1 MEIKAS
7 QVKELRELS
16 GVGMME
22 CKKALVEVEGD
33 IEKALDLLRSNSA
46 LKAEKKSARV
56 AADGVIKVHVSE
68 NYATM
73 VEINSETDFAAKDD
87 SFIEFAK
94 NIEERLVSK
103 KYLDVEDLKKD
114 VEEDRQ
120 KLVQSIGENIQV
132 RRLATQEFDSSKK
145 IGTYLHSDNKLAAMV
160 LLKEENDELGR
171 DIAMHIS
178 ASAPLSIDE
187 DGVDKK
193 VLERETN
200 IFESQARESGKDEN
214 IMQKM
219 VEGKIKRFLKEVTL
233 LSQDFIK
240 DPDTSISKLLENS
253 DNEVISFERFK
264 VGEGIEV
271 SSKDFAEEVAEQLN
285 KDG

>member
-73 VEINSETDFAAKDD
+73 VEINSETDFTAKDD

-132 RRLATQEFDSSKK
+132 RRLASLEFDSPKK
-145 IGTYLHSDNKLAAMV
+145 VGTYLHSDNKLAAMV

-171 DIAMHIS
+171 DVAMHIS
-178 ASAPLSIDE
+178 ASAPLSINE
-187 DGVDKK
+187 DGVDKE

-200 IFESQARESGKDEN
+200 IFESQAKESGKDEN

-240 DPDTSISKLLENS
+240 DPDISISKLLENS
-253 DNEVISFERFK
+253 DNEVILFERFK

>member
-1 MEIKAS
+1 VEIKAS

-56 AADGVIKVHVSE
+56 AADGVIKVRVSE
-68 NYATM
+68 NYAPM

-87 SFIEFAK
+87 SFIEFTK
-94 NIEERLVSK
+94 NIEERLVEK

-120 KLVQSIGENIQV
+120 KLVQSIGENIQI

-145 IGTYLHSDNKLAAMV
+145 VGTYLHSDNKLAAMV

-178 ASAPLSIDE
+178 ASAPLSINE
-187 DGVDKK
+187 DGVDKN
-193 VLERETN
+193 VLERERN

-253 DNEVISFERFK
+253 DNEVVSFERFK

>member
-1 MEIKAS
+1 VEIKAS

-56 AADGVIKVHVSE
+56 AADGVIKVRVSE

-87 SFIEFAK
+87 SFIEFTK
-94 NIEERLVSK
+94 NIEERLVEK

-120 KLVQSIGENIQV
+120 KLVQSIGENIQI

-145 IGTYLHSDNKLAAMV
+145 VGTYLHSDNKLAAMV

-171 DIAMHIS
+171 NIAMHIS
-178 ASAPLSIDE
+178 ASAPLSINE
-187 DGVDKK
+187 DGVDKN
-193 VLERETN
+193 VLERERN

-253 DNEVISFERFK
+253 DNEVVSFERFK

>member
-68 NYATM
+68 NYVTM

-145 IGTYLHSDNKLAAMV
+145 VGTYLHSDNKLAATV

-178 ASAPLSIDE
+178 ASAPLSINE
-187 DGVDKK
+187 DGVDKE

-200 IFESQARESGKDEN
+200 IFESQAKESGKDEN

>member
-56 AADGVIKVHVSE
+56 AADGVIAVHVSE
-68 NYATM
+68 DYATM
-73 VEINSETDFAAKDD
+73 VEINSETDFAAKDE
-87 SFIEFAK
+87 SFIGFTK
-94 NIEERLVSK
+94 NIKERLIER

-114 VEEDRQ
+114 AEEDRQ

-145 IGTYLHSDNKLAAMV
+145 VGTYLHSDNKLAAMV

-178 ASAPLSIDE
+178 ASAPLSISA

-193 VLERETN
+193 VLEREIN

-253 DNEVISFERFK
+253 DNKVISFERFK

>member
-87 SFIEFAK
+87 SFIEFTK
-94 NIEERLVSK
+94 NIEERLVEK

-120 KLVQSIGENIQV
+120 KLVQSIGENIQI

-145 IGTYLHSDNKLAAMV
+145 VGTYLHSDNKLAAMV

-178 ASAPLSIDE
+178 ASAPLSINE
-187 DGVDKK
+187 DGVDKN
-193 VLERETN
+193 VLERERN

-253 DNEVISFERFK
+253 DNEVVSFERFK
-264 VGEGIEV
+264 VGEGLEV

>member
-46 LKAEKKSARV
+46 LKAEKKSSRV
-56 AADGVIKVHVSE
+56 AADGVIKVHISK

-73 VEINSETDFAAKDD
+73 VEINSETDFAAKDA
-87 SFIEFAK
+87 SFIEFTN
-94 NIEERLVSK
+94 NIEERLIDK
-103 KYLDVEDLKKD
+103 KYLDIEDLKKD

-120 KLVQSIGENIQV
+120 KLVQSIGENIQI

-145 IGTYLHSDNKLAAMV
+145 VGTYLHSDNKLAAMV

-178 ASAPLSIDE
+178 ASAPLSINE
-187 DGVDKK
+187 DGVDKN
-193 VLERETN
+193 VLEREIN
-200 IFESQARESGKDEN
+200 IFETQARESGKDAN

-253 DNEVISFERFK
+253 DNEVVSFERFK

>member
-22 CKKALVEVEGD
+22 CKKALVEAEGD
-33 IEKALDLLRSNSA
+33 IDKALDLLRSNSA

-56 AADGVIKVHVSE
+56 AADGVIKLYISE
-68 NYATM
+68 SYATM
-73 VEINSETDFAAKDD
+73 VEINSETDFAAKDN
-87 SFIEFAK
+87 SFIEFTQD
-94 NIEERLVSK
+94 IEARLADK
-103 KYLDVEDLKKD
+103 KYLDVEDLKND

-132 RRLATQEFDSSKK
+132 RRLVTQEFETSKN

-160 LLKEENDELGR
+160 LLKEENEDLGK

-178 ASAPLSIDE
+178 ALAPISINQ
-187 DGVDKK
+187 DGVDKD
-193 VLERETN
+193 VLDREKN
-200 IFESQARESGKDEN
+200 IFESQARELGKDEN

-219 VEGKIKRFLKEVTL
+219 IEGKVKRFLKEVTL

-240 DPDTSISKLLENS
+240 DPDISISKLLENS
-253 DNEVISFERFK
+253 NNEVISFERFK
-264 VGEGIEV
+264 VGEGIKV
-271 SSKDFAEEVAEQLN
+271 SSKDFADEVAEQLN

>member
-22 CKKALVEVEGD
+22 CKKALVEAEGD

-56 AADGVIKVHVSE
+56 AADGVIKVHISE

-73 VEINSETDFAAKDD
+73 VEINSETDFAAKDK
-87 SFIEFAK
+87 SFIEFTK
-94 NIEERLVSK
+94 NIEERLFDK
-103 KYLDVEDLKKD
+103 KYLDVEDLRKD

-145 IGTYLHSDNKLAAMV
+145 VGTYLHSDNKLAAMV
-160 LLKEENDELGR
+160 LLKGENDELGR

-178 ASAPLSIDE
+178 ASAPLSINV

-193 VLERETN
+193 ILERETN

-214 IMQKM
+214 IMQKI

>member
-1 MEIKAS
+1 MDIKAS

-22 CKKALVEVEGD
+22 CKKALVETEGD

-56 AADGVIKVHVSE
+56 AADGVIKIYVSE
-68 NYATM
+68 NYASM
-73 VEINSETDFAAKDD
+73 VEINSETDFAAKDE
-87 SFIEFAK
+87 SFIEFTK
-94 NIEERLVSK
+94 NIEARLVQK
-103 KYLDVEDLKKD
+103 KYLDIEELKSD

-132 RRLATQEFDSSKK
+132 RRLVTQEFDSPKK

-160 LLKEENDELGR
+160 LLGEEDVELGR

-178 ASAPLSIDE
+178 ASAPLSINE
-187 DGVDKK
+187 DGVDKE
-193 VLERETN
+193 VLDREKS
-200 IFESQARESGKDEN
+200 IFETQAKESGKDEN

-219 VEGKIKRFLKEVTL
+219 VEGKVKRFLKEVTL

-240 DPDTSISKLLENS
+240 DPDVSISKLLENS
-253 DNEVISFERFK
+253 NNEVVAFERFK

>member
-22 CKKALVEVEGD
+22 CKKALVEAEGD

-56 AADGVIKVHVSE
+56 AADGVIKVYVSE
-68 NYATM
+68 DYATM

-87 SFIEFAK
+87 SFIEFTK
-94 NIEERLVSK
+94 NIEERLVEK

-120 KLVQSIGENIQV
+120 KLVQSIGENIQI

-145 IGTYLHSDNKLAAMV
+145 VGTYLHSDNKLAAMV

-178 ASAPLSIDE
+178 ASAPLSINE
-187 DGVDKK
+187 DGVDKN
-193 VLERETN
+193 VLERERN

-253 DNEVISFERFK
+253 DNEVVSFERFK

>member
-103 KYLDVEDLKKD
+103 IYLDVEDLKKD

-132 RRLATQEFDSSKK
+132 RRLATQEFDSPKK
-145 IGTYLHSDNKLAAMV
+145 VGTYLHSDNKLAAMV
-160 LLKEENDELGR
+160 LLKEKNDELGR
-171 DIAMHIS
+171 DVAMHIS
-178 ASAPLSIDE
+178 ASAPLSINE
-187 DGVDKK
+187 DGVDKD

-200 IFESQARESGKDEN
+200 IFESQAKESGKDEK

-240 DPDTSISKLLENS
+240 DPDISISKLLENS

>member
-1 MEIKAS
+1 VEIKAS

-87 SFIEFAK
+87 SFIEFTK
-94 NIEERLVSK
+94 NIEERLVEK

-120 KLVQSIGENIQV
+120 KLVQSIGENIQI

-145 IGTYLHSDNKLAAMV
+145 VGTYLHSDNKLAAMV

-178 ASAPLSIDE
+178 ASAPLSINE
-187 DGVDKK
+187 DGVDKN
-193 VLERETN
+193 VLERERN

-219 VEGKIKRFLKEVTL
+219 VEGKIKRFLKEVAL

-253 DNEVISFERFK
+253 DNEVVSFERFK

>member
-87 SFIEFAK
+87 SFIEFTK
-94 NIEERLVSK
+94 NIEERLVEK

-120 KLVQSIGENIQV
+120 KLVQSIGENIQI

-145 IGTYLHSDNKLAAMV
+145 VGTYLHSDNKLAAMV
-160 LLKEENDELGR
+160 LLKKENDELGR

-178 ASAPLSIDE
+178 ASAPLSINE
-187 DGVDKK
+187 DGVDKN
-193 VLERETN
+193 VLERERN

-253 DNEVISFERFK
+253 DNEVVSFERFK

>member
-46 LKAEKKSARV
+46 LKAEKKSVRV

-73 VEINSETDFAAKDD
+73 VVINSETDFAAKDD
-87 SFIEFAK
+87 SFAEFAK

-120 KLVQSIGENIQV
+120 KLVQSIGENIQI
-132 RRLATQEFDSSKK
+132 RRLATQEFDSPKK
-145 IGTYLHSDNKLAAMV
+145 VGTYLHSDNKLAAMV

-178 ASAPLSIDE
+178 ASAPLSINE
-187 DGVDKK
+187 EGVDKE

-200 IFESQARESGKDEN
+200 IFESQAKESGKDEN

>member
-132 RRLATQEFDSSKK
+132 RRLATQEFD
-145 IGTYLHSDNKLAAMV
+145 
-160 LLKEENDELGR
+160 
-171 DIAMHIS
+171 IAMHIS
-178 ASAPLSIDE
+178 ASAPLSINE
-187 DGVDKK
+187 DGVDKN

>member
-1 MEIKAS
+1 MDIKAS

-22 CKKALVEVEGD
+22 CKKALVETEGD

-56 AADGVIKVHVSE
+56 AADGVIKIYVSE
-68 NYATM
+68 NYASM
-73 VEINSETDFAAKDD
+73 VEINSETDFAAKDE
-87 SFIEFAK
+87 SFIEFTK
-94 NIEERLVSK
+94 NIEARLMQK
-103 KYLDVEDLKKD
+103 KYLDIEDLKSD
-114 VEEDRQ
+114 AEEDRQ

-132 RRLATQEFDSSKK
+132 RRLVTQEFDSSKK

-160 LLKEENDELGR
+160 LLSEENDELGR

-178 ASAPLSIDE
+178 ASAPLSINE
-187 DGVDKK
+187 DGVDKE
-193 VLERETN
+193 VLDREKS
-200 IFESQARESGKDEN
+200 IFETQARESGKDEN

-219 VEGKIKRFLKEVTL
+219 VEGKVKRFLKEVTL

-240 DPDTSISKLLENS
+240 DPDVSISKLLENS
-253 DNEVISFERFK
+253 NNEVVAFERFK

>member
-87 SFIEFAK
+87 SFIEFAN

-132 RRLATQEFDSSKK
+132 EDWLPKNLIAQKRSGLIFILIT
-145 IGTYLHSDNKLAAMV
+145 N
-160 LLKEENDELGR
+160 LLQW
-171 DIAMHIS
+171 
-178 ASAPLSIDE
+178 
-187 DGVDKK
+187 
-193 VLERETN
+193 
-200 IFESQARESGKDEN
+200 FY
-214 IMQKM
+214 
-219 VEGKIKRFLKEVTL
+219 
-233 LSQDFIK
+233 
-240 DPDTSISKLLENS
+240 
-253 DNEVISFERFK
+253 
-264 VGEGIEV
+264 
-271 SSKDFAEEVAEQLN
+271 
-285 KDG
+285 

>member
-1 MEIKAS
+1 MDIKAS

-22 CKKALVEVEGD
+22 CKKALVETEGD
-33 IEKALDLLRSNSA
+33 TEKALDLLRSNSA

-56 AADGVIKVHVSE
+56 AADGVIKIYVSE
-68 NYATM
+68 NYASM
-73 VEINSETDFAAKDD
+73 VEINSETDFAAKDE
-87 SFIEFAK
+87 SFIKFTE
-94 NIEERLVSK
+94 NIEARLVQK
-103 KYLDVEDLKKD
+103 KYLDIEELKSD

-132 RRLATQEFDSSKK
+132 RRLVTQEFDSSKK

-160 LLKEENDELGR
+160 LLGEEDGELGR

-178 ASAPLSIDE
+178 ASAPLSINE
-187 DGVDKK
+187 DGVDKE
-193 VLERETN
+193 VLDREKS
-200 IFESQARESGKDEN
+200 IFETQARESGKDEN

-219 VEGKIKRFLKEVTL
+219 VEGKVKRFLKEVTL

-240 DPDTSISKLLENS
+240 DPDVSISKLLENS
-253 DNEVISFERFK
+253 NNEVVAFERFK

>member
-87 SFIEFAK
+87 SFIA
-94 NIEERLVSK
+94 VSYTHLTLLIDR

-132 RRLATQEFDSSKK
+132 RRLATQEFDSPKK
-145 IGTYLHSDNKLAAMV
+145 VGTYLHSDNKLAAMV

-178 ASAPLSIDE
+178 ASAPLSINE
-187 DGVDKK
+187 DGVDKE

-200 IFESQARESGKDEN
+200 IFESQAKESGKDEK
-214 IMQKM
+214 IMQQM

>member
-56 AADGVIKVHVSE
+56 AADGVIKVHVSK

-73 VEINSETDFAAKDD
+73 VEINSETDFAAKDE
-87 SFIEFAK
+87 SFIEFTK
-94 NIEERLVSK
+94 NIEKRLVDK

-200 IFESQARESGKDEN
+200 IFESQAREAGKDEN

-240 DPDTSISKLLENS
+240 DPDISISKLLENS
-253 DNEVISFERFK
+253 DNEVISFDRFK
-264 VGEGIEV
+264 VGEGLEV

>member
-1 MEIKAS
+1 VEIKAS

-87 SFIEFAK
+87 SFIEFTK
-94 NIEERLVSK
+94 NIEERLVEK

-120 KLVQSIGENIQV
+120 KLVQSIGENIQI

-145 IGTYLHSDNKLAAMV
+145 VGTYLHSDNKLAAMV

-171 DIAMHIS
+171 NIAMHIS
-178 ASAPLSIDE
+178 ASAPLSINE
-187 DGVDKK
+187 DGVDKN
-193 VLERETN
+193 VLERERN

-253 DNEVISFERFK
+253 DNEVVSFERFK

>member
-56 AADGVIKVHVSE
+56 AADGVIKVYVSE
-68 NYATM
+68 DYATM

-87 SFIEFAK
+87 SFIEFTK
-94 NIEERLVSK
+94 NIEERLVEK

-120 KLVQSIGENIQV
+120 KLVQSIGENIQI

-145 IGTYLHSDNKLAAMV
+145 VGTYLHSDNKLAAMV
-160 LLKEENDELGR
+160 LLKEENVELGR

-178 ASAPLSIDE
+178 ASAPLSINE
-187 DGVDKK
+187 DGVDKNI
-193 VLERETN
+193 LERERN

-219 VEGKIKRFLKEVTL
+219 VEGKVKRFLKEVTL

-253 DNEVISFERFK
+253 DNEVVSFERFK

>member
-7 QVKELRELS
+7 KVKELRELS

-73 VEINSETDFAAKDD
+73 VEINSETDFAAKDE
-87 SFIEFAK
+87 SFIEFTK
-94 NIEERLVSK
+94 NIEKRLVDK

-145 IGTYLHSDNKLAAMV
+145 IGAYLHSDNKLAAMV

-253 DNEVISFERFK
+253 DNEVISFDRFK
-264 VGEGIEV
+264 VGEGLEV